1 MTRSLTEITRRND
14 WLLRRLFALAA
25 RGLPLAQIGEV
36 RRPYPAHLVDA
47 QSSEA
52 APEREPERAVRR
64 SYRSSAT

>member
-1 MTRSLTEITRRND
+1 M
-14 WLLRRLFALAA
+14 LRRLFALAA

-36 RRPYPAHLVDA
+36 RRPYPAHVVDA

-52 APEREPERAVRR
+52 APERAARR